1 MPQVW
6 SWFLNACEHFGTGGS
21 DKHGCNRQSWWCSN
35 KWWGIR
41 EHCSLIFRWWD
52 WKDERILLS
61 FYEGKPRP
69 FSSQRWYSIVNTF
82 VTFEAWPFFTGL
94 AKPWASAIFTT
105 GGGDSSGRF
114 WRKLWKR
121 VRVDLTFL
129 DPGQPPGRQRSL
141 GKRCLDGDQT
151 TFGIA
156 LRAFFLQ
163 ILPTKIG
170 LEFCVAKRLLS
181 EGWSVDW
188 GHEASK
194 ARTRQKRCDCGRAGR
209 IAHDMT
215 FIMSLNLCRCRW
227 SWPSRHDTYHAVSLG
242 CSLPKFDLG
251 LCGHGEPQV
260 LKDLIP

>member
-1 MPQVW
+1 MKMWWWFVQPWRTIMKSHTPSIFTEICATSSRKNQISSKAMPQVW

-69 FSSQRWYSIVNTF
+69 FSSQRWDSIVNTF

-151 TFGIA
+151 TFGIV
-156 LRAFFLQ
+156 LRAFFFKSCQ
-163 ILPTKIG
+163 KNRVGILCSKT
-170 LEFCVAKRLLS
+170 VA
-181 EGWSVDW
+181 
-188 GHEASK
+188 
-194 ARTRQKRCDCGRAGR
+194 
-209 IAHDMT
+209 
-215 FIMSLNLCRCRW
+215 
-227 SWPSRHDTYHAVSLG
+227 
-242 CSLPKFDLG
+242 
-251 LCGHGEPQV
+251 
-260 LKDLIP
+260 